1 MTTATE
7 VAIAAARVRA
17 YEAALPFAEEDDRR
31 EQSLEPARPIA
42 VEEAESDLARALR
55 DLICRAETRL
65 AELGEGS

>member
-31 EQSLEPARPIA
+31 EQRPARPIA